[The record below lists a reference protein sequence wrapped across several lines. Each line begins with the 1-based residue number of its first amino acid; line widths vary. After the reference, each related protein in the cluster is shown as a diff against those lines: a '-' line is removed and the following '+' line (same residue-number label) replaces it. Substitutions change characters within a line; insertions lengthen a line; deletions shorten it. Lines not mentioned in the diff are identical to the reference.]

1 MNSNITLFNEELP
14 DVEEKILME
23 ADLEVSKKV
32 TQPFG
37 LMYVEFIPRPNTSKA
52 EYTLT
57 LFDKGGVK
65 VDLPTEKEQFSTL
78 DVDAIIHH
86 YTHALTV
93 LGQYGI
99 VKFSH

>member
-1 MNSNITLFNEELP
+1 MNSNITLFNEKLP

-37 LMYVEFIPRPNTSKA
+37 LMYIEFIPRSDDSKA
-52 EYTLT
+52 EYKLT
-57 LFDKGGVK
+57 LFDKGGVR
-65 VDLPTEKEQFSTL
+65 VDLPTEKEQFSDY
-78 DVDAIIHH
+78 DVNAIIHH
-86 YTHALTV
+86 YTNALTV

-99 VKFSH
+99 VKFSK